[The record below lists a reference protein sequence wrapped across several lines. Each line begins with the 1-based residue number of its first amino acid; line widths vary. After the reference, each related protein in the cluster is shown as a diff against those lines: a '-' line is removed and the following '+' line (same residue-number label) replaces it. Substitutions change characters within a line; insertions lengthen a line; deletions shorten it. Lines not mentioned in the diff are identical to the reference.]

1 MNNAFLLIE
10 QNLGIS
16 TEGTIVLIVFFG
28 VVAAFYARDFKIGA
42 ILGMIGFAAI
52 FVWFYVA
59 GWNWQ
64 LPLII
69 SLIQLVILALIL
81 FFTQKTANIYGV

>member
-16 TEGTIVLIVFFG
+16 TEGTISLIVFFAI
-28 VVAAFYARDFKIGA
+28 VAAFYARDFKIGA
-42 ILGMIGFAAI
+42 ILGMVGFGAI
-52 FVWFYVA
+52 FVWFYTA
-59 GWNWQ
+59 GWMWQ
-64 LPLII
+64 LPLIL

>member
-1 MNNAFLLIE
+1 MNNAFLLLE

-16 TEGTIVLIVFFG
+16 IEGLICLVVFIAA
-28 VVAAFYARDFKIGA
+28 VMAFYARDFKIGA
-42 ILGMIGFAAI
+42 IIGMIGFGAM
-52 FVWFYVA
+52 FVWFYIA

-64 LPLII
+64 LPLVL

-81 FFTQKTANIYGV
+81 FLTQKTANIYGV